1 MIDYKLEQLTQ
12 RVNKHNSVVERVY
25 HLEERAEVN
34 QNAFSNIIVGSTTI
48 SADSKTDSLILAG
61 SHVTITPNA
70 TNDKVTIGIT
80 KDNITSAL
88 GYTPP
93 TTNTWRGIQNNL
105 TSNSTTDSLSTAQ
118 SKVLKGLVDGKAAAS
133 HTHSEATTSSA
144 GLMSATDKTR
154 LNNLFKLT
162 TYTATKSSL
171 SSSGDH
177 IFKIPHTVP
186 SGYTTARI
194 VSFDIG
200 HTQLSLIRLDYDTT
214 NVYMQVHNIYST
226 AISSSFTVKCTV
238 LYIRKVI

>member
-25 HLEERAEVN
+25 HLEERVEVN
-34 QNAFSNIIVGSTTI
+34 QNAFSNVIVGSTTI

-61 SHVTITPNA
+61 SHVTITPDA
-70 TNDKVTIGIT
+70 TNDKVTIEIT
-80 KDNITSAL
+80 KDNVTSAL

-105 TSNSTTDSLSTAQ
+105 TSNSTTDSLSAAQ
-118 SKVLKGLVDGKAAAS
+118 DKVLKGLVDGKAAAS

-162 TYTATKSSL
+162 EYTATASSL
-171 SSSGDH
+171 ANLGDH
-177 IFKIPHTVP
+177 MFKIPHTVP
-186 SGYTTARI
+186 SGYTTAGI
-194 VSFDIG
+194 VSFYLG
-200 HTQLSLIRLDYDTT
+200 HPQLSLIKLDYDTKH
-214 NVYMQVHNIYST
+214 VCMQVHNTYNT
-226 AISSSFTVKCTV
+226 AIPSFTVRCTV

>member
-25 HLEERAEVN
+25 HLEERVEVN
-34 QNAFSNIIVGSTTI
+34 QNAFSNVIVGSTTI
-48 SADSKTDSLILAG
+48 SADSKKDSLVLAG
-61 SHVTITPNA
+61 SNVTITPDA

-80 KDNITSAL
+80 KANVTSAL

-105 TSNSTTDSLSTAQ
+105 TSDSTTDSLSAAQ
-118 SKVLKGLVDGKAAAS
+118 GKVLKGLVDGKAAAS

-162 TYTATKSSL
+162 TYTDTTSGL
-171 SSSGDH
+171 GSSGDH
-177 IFKIPHTVP
+177 IFKIPHTDP
-186 SGYTTARI
+186 SGYKTAGI
-194 VSFDIG
+194 VSFNLG
-200 HTQLSLIRLDYDTT
+200 NTQLSLVRLDYDTKH
-214 NVYMQVHNIYST
+214 VYMQVHNTYNTTIP
-226 AISSSFTVKCTV
+226 SFTVRCTV